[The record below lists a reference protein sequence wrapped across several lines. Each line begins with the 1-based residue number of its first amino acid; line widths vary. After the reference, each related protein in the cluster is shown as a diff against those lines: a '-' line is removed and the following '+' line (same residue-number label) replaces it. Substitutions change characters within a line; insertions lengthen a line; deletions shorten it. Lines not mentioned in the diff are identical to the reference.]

1 MPGFFPAPGPTQLLA
16 TAGGV
21 INGSNLTIFTTP
33 SGGAGSPML
42 EANGAGSAIYLDING
57 AGVIT
62 GSGSTLTEN
71 VFGGGSVFLQAQ
83 NSGLIEAYDLTQLFP
98 TGGNDIGAQ
107 ALTGGTI
114 ILIGGSLTVDSG
126 GGNFGLQANGGTITT
141 NGTTINLG
149 TPSSPN
155 GGSDVGAEAIGGGTL
170 RLTNSSVNIFGSG
183 GSNTGLLASGASSTI
198 TTTNANVTMENPLNP
213 PHVDVDTGVEAAA
226 GGVVTMTGGTVAVNG
241 IGSGEKGLWATG
253 AGSTINA
260 SDIAISVPNGNN
272 SAGVQA
278 DTSGAITLTSN
289 SSIATGGTNTP
300 GGLLMNG
307 GTLSMTGG
315 SVTTTGPSS
324 NGFTISGGAPADTLA
339 LANVTVSAS
348 QGNSFNVNGPTA
360 NIMLTDTTAIV
371 NNGTVLLTQGGGTT
385 TLTASG
391 STLEGVMTT
400 IAGSTANVTLQNAT
414 TWTMTGSSN
423 VTNLTNDDS
432 LIDYTAPSNGA
443 FKTLTAVNYTGEGG
457 TIGLNTYLGT
467 DGSPSD
473 LLVINGG
480 TATGST
486 VLHITN
492 ADGPGAATQANG
504 IEVVSAING
513 ATTASGAFSLG
524 GQEVRAGAF
533 DYDLF
538 QGGVGGSDPQDW
550 FLRSDFAVPPAPG
563 EPEPPG
569 PPEPGTELPEDPPP
583 SALPPGEYPIIGP
596 EIATY
601 GVVQP
606 IARQL
611 GLATLGTLHDRIGDT
626 LLDELAPCL
635 AGAGDEVVRRDG
647 GTPTWARRAE
657 DCGDGWRPSAWGRAF
672 GESIDNRYL
681 AFIDPS
687 ASGQLVGF
695 QAGLDL
701 WRGSFAPGHRDVA
714 GLYFSY
720 ANANVDVSGLV
731 TNAAATDY
739 VLEHTGHL
747 NLNGWSAGAYWTHY
761 GPSGWYLDAVAQATR
776 YDGWAGTQFT
786 GLDPAGTGVIGS
798 LEAGYPFALP
808 AFGPGFVLEP
818 QAQIIGQHVQFDDT
832 NDEFGD
838 VALGTTNGA
847 TGRVGARAR
856 WTLVNAQGQ
865 EWQPYLRAN
874 FWRDWG
880 GDATTVYSGVDQVPL
895 LEEAER
901 LELGGGLTV
910 KIDSEFSLY
919 ANGDYQ
925 SAVGDTDGGKRE
937 GVRGA
942 LGLRYAW

>member
-1 MPGFFPAPGPTQLLA
+1 MPGFFPPPGPTQLLA

-42 EANGAGSAIYLDING
+42 EANGAGSAIYLDINS

-71 VFGGGSVFLQAQ
+71 VFGGSSVFLQAL
-83 NSGLIEAYDLTQLFP
+83 NSGIIEAYNLTQLFP

-107 ALTGGTI
+107 ALSGGAIT
-114 ILIGGSLTVDSG
+114 LIGGSLTVDSG
-126 GGNFGLQANGGTITT
+126 GGNFALQANGGTITAT
-141 NGTTINLG
+141 GTTFNLG
-149 TPSSPN
+149 TPTLLN
-155 GGSDVGAEAIGGGTL
+155 GGNDVGAEAIGGGAIN
-170 RLTNSSVNIFGSG
+170 LTDSSVNVYSSGS
-183 GSNTGLLASGASSTI
+183 SNTGLLASGAGSTI
-198 TTTNANVTMENPLNP
+198 TTTNVNVTMENPLNP
-213 PHVDVDTGVEAAA
+213 PHVDLDTGVEAAA
-226 GGVVTMTGGTVAVNG
+226 GASVTMTGGTVAVNG
-241 IGSGEKGLWATG
+241 IGNNEKGLWATG
-253 AGSTINA
+253 AGSVISA

-272 SAGVQA
+272 GAGVQA
-278 DTSGAITLTSN
+278 DTGGTVALTGN
-289 SSIATGGTNTP
+289 STIGTGGTNNP

-307 GTLSMTGG
+307 GTITMDGG
-315 SVTTTGPSS
+315 SVTTTGAGSA
-324 NGFTISGGAPADTLA
+324 GFAATGGGGTDALA
-339 LANVTVSAS
+339 LSDVTVSAA
-348 QGNSFNVNGPTA
+348 GASFDVNGSTA
-360 NIMLTDTTAIV
+360 NLTLTDTTATV
-371 NNGTVLLTQGGGTT
+371 NNGTVLSTKSGGTVT
-385 TLTASG
+385 FNAGG
-391 STLEGVMTT
+391 SQLEGIMTT
-400 IAGSTANVTLQNAT
+400 AAGSTSNVTLHDDT
-414 TWTMTGSSN
+414 TWTMTGNSN
-423 VTNLTNDDS
+423 VTNLTNNDS
-432 LIDYTAPSNGA
+432 FIDYTAPSNGA

-457 TIGLNTYLGT
+457 TIGLNTYLGA

-473 LLVINGG
+473 LLVINSGA
-480 TATGST
+480 ATGST

-492 ADGPGAATQANG
+492 ADGPGAATLANG

-550 FLRSDFAVPPAPG
+550 FLRSDFTIPPAPG
-563 EPEPPG
+563 GPVPPG
-569 PPEPGTELPEDPPP
+569 PSEPETELPEDPPP
-583 SALPPGEYPIIGP
+583 SVLPPGEYPIIGP

-611 GLATLGTLHDRIGDT
+611 GLATLDTLHDRIGDT

-635 AGAGDEVVRRDG
+635 GGGDEVVRRDG
-647 GTPTWARRAE
+647 GTPTWAKRAE
-657 DCGDGWRPSAWGRAF
+657 DCAVDGWRPSAWGRVF

-681 AFIDPS
+681 AFADPS

-701 WRGSFAPGHRDVA
+701 WRGSFAPGHRDVN
-714 GLYFSY
+714 GLYVSY
-720 ANANVDVSGLV
+720 ANADVDVSGLV
-731 TNAAATDY
+731 TNAAATGY
-739 VLEHTGHL
+739 VLQHTGQL

-786 GLDPAGTGVIGS
+786 GLNPIGYGFVGS
-798 LEAGYPFALP
+798 LEAGYPIPLP
-808 AFGPGFVLEP
+808 PFGPGFVLEP
-818 QAQIIGQHVQFDDT
+818 EAQIIGQHVQFDDT
-832 NDEFGD
+832 DDEFGD
-838 VALGTTNGA
+838 VALGTTDGA
-847 TGRVGARAR
+847 TGRIGGRAR
-856 WTLVNAQGQ
+856 WTLVSAQGQ

-880 GDATTVYSGVDQVPL
+880 GDATTVYSGVDQAPL

-910 KIDSEFSLY
+910 KIDGELSLY

-925 SAVGDTDGGKRE
+925 FAVGDTNGGERE
-937 GVRGA
+937 GARGA
-942 LGLRYAW
+942 LGLRYRW